1 MALYTLVTIVTLA
14 LAYFVVPKEQITA
27 YGTTRRQA
35 LSRVCLIAIFTILFL
50 LSSLRMEVGNDYKNY
65 AITCHE
71 IWVNGHVVTEP
82 GFNTLVRIV
91 YTILG
96 GEDYIAVFAVFS
108 FVTVALFLYVF
119 RKDSESFF
127 WSMVLFMTLGVYF
140 RTFNTV
146 RYYFVLVV
154 ALCSLSLIAK
164 KKYVAFVAVIVAAA
178 FFHKSVLFVI
188 PVYLIAYYMKKKWHY
203 IAILVGGIAVLLG
216 RDLVMWVALK
226 LYPSYENTSYISAT
240 ESVLSNLPA
249 IVRCGLVLIL
259 CLCFYKKEIENNR
272 LNRAC
277 FNLNFMAMILVV
289 CGYYIPLI
297 DRFSHYL
304 MVPHLL
310 LVPNLIA
317 KIENKKTK
325 RLVVGIVAVACVIYF
340 AVFLKTAA
348 NPGIRVLPYKTW
360 IMEGLQEYNY
370 YNEFS

>member
-1 MALYTLVTIVTLA
+1 MALYTLVTIVTLV
-14 LAYFVVPKEQITA
+14 LAYFVIPREQVTV

-35 LSRVCLIAIFTILFL
+35 LSRVCLVAIFTILFL

-71 IWVNGHVVTEP
+71 IWVNGYVVTEP
-82 GFNTLVRIV
+82 GFNFLVKLI

-96 GEDYIAVFAVFS
+96 GEDYIAVFAIFS
-108 FVTVALFLYVF
+108 LSTVALFLFTF

-127 WSMVLFMTLGVYF
+127 WSVVLFMSLGVYF

-154 ALCSLSLIAK
+154 ALCTVSLVAK
-164 KKYVAFVAVIVAAA
+164 KKYPAFVLIIIAAA

-188 PVYLIAYYMKKKWHY
+188 PVYIFANYMKKKWHY
-203 IAILVGGIAVLLG
+203 VVLLMGGIMVFIG
-216 RDLVMWVALK
+216 RDLVMWLALK

-240 ESVLSNLPA
+240 DSILSNLPA
-249 IVRCGLVLIL
+249 IGRCGLVLLL
-259 CLCFYKKEIENNR
+259 CLIYYKQGIENHS
-272 LNRAC
+272 LNRIC
-277 FNLNFMAMILVV
+277 FNLNIMAIVLVI

-304 MVPHLL
+304 MIPHLL

-317 KIENKKTK
+317 HIENRKSKK
-325 RLVVGIVAVACVIYF
+325 VVIGMATLFCFLYF
-340 AVFLKTAA
+340 VVFLKTADE
-348 NPGIRVLPYKTW
+348 PGVRVLPYKTW

-370 YNEFS
+370 YNEFT